1 MSPPIYFAHTTHPVD
16 PTTHEPVI
24 DHTVAVSNHCLANTP
39 SDTTLTDGTPTRP
52 VLYVM
57 AWCHD
62 IGKLTTWWQEDH
74 NNSAVPSVDRPP
86 GKVGTHSHLGG
97 VTTWWVLREM
107 GYPVSTALPA
117 AIAVSRHHRSLPN
130 LESYTLDRFA
140 DTSRWETIRHQIK
153 NIDNHDR
160 SQEIATQMF
169 AHLSRADGLATT
181 KQSDTEPPDISWQ
194 RFVEAVED
202 RLRDRMKTSVTGLTG
217 VSLNREH
224 KSATVYHDL
233 LELWGGLKGADTP
246 ASAGLRPADQT
257 LPTPDVIDTYVQS
270 ELSPPTDPETPVEL
284 LNAKRE
290 SIRQDTLTHVNRLL
304 GNHPDQQHES
314 TVDPDTGGDQ
324 QTDSVPDARSA
335 GDNYRLDSFVS
346 ATTTES
352 TESEEKTPQSGP
364 DTPREL
370 SAGVYTLT
378 LPTGAG
384 KTITG
389 TQAALKF
396 HHALD
401 SDGPLIHILPY
412 TSIIEQTEGVY
423 SELFDTTHRLTDTV
437 QPTIG
442 VDHYLADAPDAS
454 ADEENE
460 ADEPDE
466 TTPDDDGNK
475 PIVDGKD
482 EDNLTETAY
491 NAWHSDIT
499 LSTTVQLWE
508 SLYGPTKSQA
518 TKLPQ
523 FYNSTIIIDEP
534 QSTPPT
540 WWSRIEHLI
549 GLLNTVFNATV
560 ILMSA
565 THPPLEYPTTT
576 ETPDNAELGPSVTL
590 PDNVTVSLDQSI
602 FTETPIQPP
611 SAAQLLHDEL
621 KAGRDSILSIHNTIS
636 NARSVTESLIE
647 ELETDPELDYVN
659 IHTLY
664 NSLIS
669 KASTNGDADMN
680 TESGDTPI
688 KVVAGQGLT
697 RETIYDQIP
706 TTNEMI
712 ATLRASN
719 ADVILVPLTT
729 RHRPCDRSRI
739 LDTLTELLEQYPRSE
754 AAQDDLPTIVA
765 VTTQLVEA
773 GVDISF
779 EALFRDIAP
788 YDSLVQ
794 AAGRCNRNYEYGVG
808 NGYVTVWQL
817 DSADPNPSSR
827 LPAEYVYNASGIN
840 ELNLTTKTLC
850 QFVTSDDHQLSHEDF
865 LDGYNE
871 YRSQVTPKAPDQ
883 TPYLDSVAGEA
894 MTHESLIGDDRPE
907 MTVCV
912 SQTPIEDE
920 FITAYRKANKM
931 NHTARKVALRDTLRH
946 IACDIP
952 HNQDE
957 NHITEAAHEID
968 DGFYILDQN
977 AVKMTDYYGWKGV
990 LNESTDSVFHRI
1002 M

>member
-24 DHTVAVSNHCLANTP
+24 DHTVAVSTHCLANTP

-74 NNSAVPSVDRPP
+74 HNSTVPSVDRPP

-97 VTTWWVLREM
+97 VATWWVLREM
-107 GYPVSTALPA
+107 GYSVRTALPA
-117 AIAVSRHHRSLPN
+117 AIAVSRHHGSLPK

-140 DTSRWETIRHQIK
+140 DTSRWETVRHQIK

-160 SQEIATQMF
+160 SREIATQMF
-169 AHLSRADGLATT
+169 AHLSRGDGVAVTEPSDAD
-181 KQSDTEPPDISWQ
+181 PPDISWQ

-202 RLRDRMKTSVTGLTG
+202 GLRGRMKSSVTGLTG

-224 KSATVYHDL
+224 KSAAVYHDL

-246 ASAGLRPADQT
+246 ASAGLRPADQA

-290 SIRQDTLTHVNRLL
+290 SIRQDTLTHVDRLL
-304 GNHPDQQHES
+304 GNHPDQQHEL
-314 TVDPDTGGDQ
+314 TVDADTGGGK
-324 QTDSVPDARSA
+324 QTDSVADTPSV

-346 ATTTES
+346 DAPTES
-352 TESEEKTPQSGP
+352 TQPDGTTPQSGS
-364 DTPREL
+364 DTPKEL

-423 SELFDTTHRLTDTV
+423 NELFDPTRQATDAV

-442 VDHYLADAPDAS
+442 VDHYLADVSDAS
-454 ADEENE
+454 SENAGE
-460 ADEPDE
+460 ADE
-466 TTPDDDGNK
+466 TTPDDDGDER
-475 PIVDGKD
+475 IVDGKD

-523 FYNSTIIIDEP
+523 FYNSTVIIDEP

-540 WWSRIEHLI
+540 WWSRVEHLI
-549 GLLNTVFNATV
+549 GLLNTVFDATV

-576 ETPDNAELGPSVTL
+576 DTPDDAELGPSVTL
-590 PDNVTVSLDQSI
+590 PDNVTVSLDQSVL
-602 FTETPIQPP
+602 TETPIQPP

-636 NARSVTESLIE
+636 NARSVTESLIG
-647 ELETDPELDYVN
+647 ELAADPELDYVN

-664 NSLIS
+664 NSLIEGT
-669 KASTNGDADMN
+669 STNGDADVN
-680 TESGDTPI
+680 AGPGDTT
-688 KVVAGQGLT
+688 VEAVDDRDLT

-706 TTNEMI
+706 TTDEVI
-712 ATLRASN
+712 DALRARD
-719 ADVILVPLTT
+719 ADIVLVPLTT

-754 AAQDDLPTIVA
+754 AEQDDLPTIVA

-794 AAGRCNRNYEYGVG
+794 AAGRCNRNYEYGIG
-808 NGYVTVWQL
+808 NGRVTVWQL
-817 DSADPNPSSR
+817 DSADPDPSSR

-840 ELNLTTKTLC
+840 ELNLTTETLC
-850 QFVTSDDHQLSHEDF
+850 QFVTSNSRQLSQEDF
-865 LDGYNE
+865 LNGYSE
-871 YRSQVTPKAPDQ
+871 YRSQVIPQVPDQ
-883 TPYLDSVAGEA
+883 TPHIESVDGET
-894 MTHESLIGDDRPE
+894 MTRESLIDDDRPE
-907 MTVCV
+907 ITVCV

-920 FITAYRKANKM
+920 FITAYRKADRI
-931 NHTARKVALRDTLRH
+931 NHTGRKVALRNALRH

-952 HNQDE
+952 RNRDE
-957 NHITEAAHEID
+957 NPITEVAHEID
-968 DGFYILDQN
+968 DDFYILDRSV
-977 AVKMTDYYGWKGV
+977 AEATDHYGWKGV
-990 LNESTDSVFHRI
+990 VNESTDSVSHRF